1 MAMSIIAKPY
11 SFFPAYN
18 YMRFIVD
25 STNKNSTAF
34 EYIFQVFASGTS
46 NEIARY
52 SVKPRFGDGYG
63 QIDLSELLSSK
74 LLSEIENA
82 SATSYFDASRSYY
95 NYDVKIGERF
105 ISNVSYTSALTNSSG
120 FVRVNVTHSY
130 SIGDQI
136 YISQTDGGTA
146 NPVLEGYQT
155 ITSVGVGFFI
165 VNVLWS
171 TVTNA
176 NIDGSI
182 RYADNRR
189 TQTLNIV
196 STLDNYVFN
205 GVFDSV
211 GINLYNPTTYD
222 LTSATDR
229 PLTMLPTE
237 GYTIGQNAPL
247 LLNFRTQG
255 GSGAI
260 RFQNSNGDILD
271 LNLIGSGEIT
281 TVNCGTFN
289 TPTLSVVSGT
299 LPLVKPTTTF
309 YDVWYQD
316 AGQKS
321 VKTRI
326 YIQQGCEID
335 PYSIVFVDKLGSLV
349 SLPFTLK
356 SRESMDVK
364 KETYNRE
371 QDGLV
376 SGSMW
381 QNKIIEGGITQV
393 NLSQMKK
400 LQLEAPYVNDVMSEL
415 YYQMHASPSI
425 LLFDGVYFYPVTLDN
440 TNVTKQRLKVDRKNR
455 YSVTVSFSNNEK
467 VNG

>member
-1 MAMSIIAKPY
+1 
-11 SFFPAYN
+11 
-18 YMRFIVD
+18 MRFIVD
-25 STNKNSTAF
+25 STNKNNTAF
-34 EYIFQVFASGTS
+34 EYIFQVFASGTAT
-46 NEIARY
+46 EIARY
-52 SVKPRFGDGYG
+52 AVKPRFGDGYG

-82 SATSYFDASRSYY
+82 GATSYFDASRSYY
-95 NYDVKIGERF
+95 NYDVKIGERY
-105 ISNVSYTSALTNSSG
+105 IQDLAYTSALTNSGG
-120 FVRVNVTHSY
+120 FIRVNVSNSY
-130 SIGDQI
+130 SVGDQI
-136 YISQTDGGTA
+136 FITQADGGTA
-146 NPVLEGYQT
+146 NPTLEGYQT
-155 ITSVGVGFFI
+155 ITAVGVGYFV
-165 VNVLWS
+165 VNALWS

-189 TQTLNIV
+189 TQTLNVV
-196 STLDNYVFN
+196 SSLNNYVFN

-211 GINLYNPTTYD
+211 GISAYNPNQYD
-222 LTSATDR
+222 LNSATDK
-229 PLTMLPTE
+229 PLTVLPTE
-237 GYTIGQNAPL
+237 GYMIGQNAPL
-247 LLNFRTQG
+247 LINFRTQG
-255 GSGAI
+255 GSGAV
-260 RFQNSNGDILD
+260 RFQNSNGDVFD

-299 LPLVKPTTTF
+299 LPLVKPSTTH
-309 YDVWYQD
+309 YDVWYED
-316 AGQKS
+316 SGQKS

-326 YIQQGCEID
+326 NIQQGCEID
-335 PYSIVFVDKLGSLV
+335 PYSIVFVDRLGSLI

-371 QDGLV
+371 QDGFI
-376 SGSMW
+376 SGGMW
-381 QNKIIEGGITQV
+381 QNKVIEGGVMQV

-400 LQLEAPYVNDVMSEL
+400 IQLEAPYVNDEMSEL
-415 YYQMHASPSI
+415 YYQMHASPSL
-425 LLFDGVYFYPVTLDN
+425 LLFDGSNLHPITLDN

-455 YSVTVSFSNNEK
+455 YSITVSFSNNEK

>member
-1 MAMSIIAKPY
+1 
-11 SFFPAYN
+11 
-18 YMRFIVD
+18 
-25 STNKNSTAF
+25 
-34 EYIFQVFASGTS
+34 
-46 NEIARY
+46 
-52 SVKPRFGDGYG
+52 
-63 QIDLSELLSSK
+63 
-74 LLSEIENA
+74 
-82 SATSYFDASRSYY
+82 
-95 NYDVKIGERF
+95 
-105 ISNVSYTSALTNSSG
+105 
-120 FVRVNVTHSY
+120 
-130 SIGDQI
+130 
-136 YISQTDGGTA
+136 
-146 NPVLEGYQT
+146 
-155 ITSVGVGFFI
+155 
-165 VNVLWS
+165 
-171 TVTNA
+171 
-176 NIDGSI
+176 
-182 RYADNRR
+182 
-189 TQTLNIV
+189 
-196 STLDNYVFN
+196 
-205 GVFDSV
+205 
-211 GINLYNPTTYD
+211 
-222 LTSATDR
+222 
-229 PLTMLPTE
+229 
-237 GYTIGQNAPL
+237 
-247 LLNFRTQG
+247 
-255 GSGAI
+255 
-260 RFQNSNGDILD
+260 
-271 LNLIGSGEIT
+271 LNLIGSGQIT

-299 LPLVKPTTTF
+299 LPLVKPTTTY

-316 AGQKS
+316 SGQKS

-326 YIQQGCEID
+326 NIQQGCEID

-400 LQLEAPYVNDVMSEL
+400 LQLEAPYVNDEMSEL
-415 YYQMHASPSI
+415 YYQMHASPSV